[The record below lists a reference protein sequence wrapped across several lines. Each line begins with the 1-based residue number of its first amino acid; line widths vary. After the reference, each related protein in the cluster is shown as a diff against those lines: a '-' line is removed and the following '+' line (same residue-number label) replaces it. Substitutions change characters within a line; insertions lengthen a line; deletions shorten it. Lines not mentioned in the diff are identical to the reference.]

1 MSTATRLLAEN
12 LRRIVLVA
20 SAASVLAVAAGAPAR
35 AQQRAAQRGGE
46 SAGELSWWP
55 VRKNVWMLVG
65 AGTNIAASVGPDGVL
80 LANSG
85 DARSSER
92 VVTAI
97 KDLQAQLNA
106 FGFLDVTTAAR
117 GGAETRS
124 RFPVNTHPPPKP
136 VRYIIN
142 LSSLPHAIGGNEKI
156 AASGVTYTGGNV
168 AGTIADS
175 SEGAAV
181 LAHENVL
188 NRMVG
193 LDRPFGALPTETFFT
208 DDYKISTFF
217 NDEGIQIVHVP
228 NATTDGDSFVF
239 FRGSDVI
246 AAGDLFN
253 MDTFPI
259 IDVDAGGSINGVLA
273 GLNAILQIAIPEFRT
288 EGGTMV
294 VPAHGR
300 LGDSADVGY
309 YRDMLTIIRDQVQ
322 ALIDEGLS
330 LQQVIERRPTFG
342 YEGRFGSDTGS
353 WTTEMFIEA
362 VYRSLKDSS

>member
-1 MSTATRLLAEN
+1 MIAAPIRRAALL
-12 LRRIVLVA
+12 LVA
-20 SAASVLAVAAGAPAR
+20 AACLDFVAVPPAE
-35 AQQRAAQRGGE
+35 AQPRGAQRGSE
-46 SAGELSWWP
+46 TVRELHWWP

-65 AGTNIAASVGPDGVL
+65 AGTNIAASVGPDGVML
-80 LANSG
+80 VNAGTAESS
-85 DARSSER
+85 AR
-92 VVTAI
+92 VIAAI
-97 KDLQAQLNA
+97 KDLQSQLNA
-106 FGFLDVTTAAR
+106 FGFLDVMQPQR

-142 LSSLPHAIGGNEKI
+142 TSSLPHSIGGNEAI

-181 LAHENVL
+181 LSHENVL
-188 NRMVG
+188 NRMVER
-193 LDRPFGALPTETFFT
+193 DMPFGALPTETFFT
-208 DDYKISTFF
+208 AEYKVSTFF
-217 NDEGIQIVHVP
+217 NEEGVQVVHVP
-228 NATTDGDSFVF
+228 NAATDGDSFVF

-253 MDTFPI
+253 MDSFPI
-259 IDVDAGGSINGVLA
+259 IDVDSGGSINGVLN
-273 GLNAILQIAIPEFRT
+273 GLNAILRLAIPEFRT

-294 VPAHGR
+294 IPGHGR

-322 ALIDEGLS
+322 ALIDEGLT
-330 LQQVIERRPTFG
+330 LEQVIERRPTFG
-342 YEGRFGSDTGS
+342 YEARFGKDSGA
-353 WTTEMFIEA
+353 WTTAMFIEA
-362 VYRSLKDSS
+362 VYRSLKESS